1 MICTLVTLL
10 VIGVALYAVLDRDR
24 RGPTR
29 PRVRSGQSSQVIQHR
44 PARPPARPRK
54 KSKPIRPRQA
64 RDHAAGLT
72 EAQARA
78 IIEKA
83 LGAVWE
89 ANQERLRA
97 QVREQERK
105 VTARLAKSQQALDY
119 AELRALHQK
128 SRQTADL
135 AYESL
140 GSARAM
146 ERDIGGNIRDAKR
159 AVDAARSRGGR
170 NVAALEQAL
179 DSLYVNRDVI
189 RMYRERYEQDVH
201 QLNQETARLRDAIGA
216 NCGAEG
222 RRWCQGVKD
231 RAKARREGRL

>member
-1 MICTLVTLL
+1 MICTLLTLL
-10 VIGVALYAVLDRDR
+10 VIGVAVYAVLDRDR
-24 RGPTR
+24 QGPAR
-29 PRVRSGQSSQVIQHR
+29 PRVRSRPSAQVVPHR

-54 KSKPIRPRQA
+54 KSKPVRPKPVRN
-64 RDHAAGLT
+64 HAAGLT

-89 ANQERLRA
+89 ADQERLRA
-97 QVREQERK
+97 QVRAQERK
-105 VTARLAKSQQALDY
+105 VAARLAKSQQALDY

-146 ERDIGGNIRDAKR
+146 ERDIGGSIRDAQR
-159 AVDAARSRGGR
+159 AVDAARARNGR
-170 NVAALEQAL
+170 DSAALGQAL
-179 DSLYVNRDVI
+179 ESLLVNRDVI
-189 RMYRERYEQDVH
+189 RMYRERYEQDVQ

-222 RRWCQGVKD
+222 RRWCQGVKE
-231 RAKARREGRL
+231 RAQARREGRL